1 MKGKLS
7 KIILLGYIIIN
18 ILIPISVSAESLKS
32 GNFEKLSIDEGLSNE
47 YVTSIFQDSKGYMW
61 IGTIDGLNR
70 YDGERIKVYNC
81 SVDRENSLS
90 STYINAIEED
100 SRGNI
105 WVGTDLGLDIIDRNT
120 DRIVRF
126 NDLKIDG
133 PKLSNLKIT
142 SLLKDDKDDKNS
154 KFEALY
160 HDKNDKKSLTNSYI
174 TCLKNDENDT
184 LLVGTTC
191 GINLINKKNL
201 EINCFEGKV
210 YDNSLY
216 IYNIEFDYLGNAWI
230 STKEGIFI
238 YNQK

>member
-120 DRIVRF
+120 DSIVRF

-142 SLLKDDKDDKNS
+142 SLLKIAQSARDVNMKNKEYAKLLPYS
-154 KFEALY
+154 IF
-160 HDKNDKKSLTNSYI
+160 
-174 TCLKNDENDT
+174 T
-184 LLVGTTC
+184 LLPIPHC
-191 GINLINKKNL
+191 FSFCRIHNLTLPFLVI
-201 EINCFEGKV
+201 
-210 YDNSLY
+210 
-216 IYNIEFDYLGNAWI
+216 
-230 STKEGIFI
+230 
-238 YNQK
+238 

>member
-90 STYINAIEED
+90 STYINAIEE
-100 SRGNI
+100 I
-105 WVGTDLGLDIIDRNT
+105 DIIRINQYIALLCKETKYDRE
-120 DRIVRF
+120 
-126 NDLKIDG
+126 LKILDVVKEKDKDKHNEYVG
-133 PKLSNLKIT
+133 HLL
-142 SLLKDDKDDKNS
+142 LLK
-154 KFEALY
+154 
-160 HDKNDKKSLTNSYI
+160 
-174 TCLKNDENDT
+174 
-184 LLVGTTC
+184 
-191 GINLINKKNL
+191 
-201 EINCFEGKV
+201 
-210 YDNSLY
+210 
-216 IYNIEFDYLGNAWI
+216 
-230 STKEGIFI
+230 
-238 YNQK
+238 

>member
-61 IGTIDGLNR
+61 IET
-70 YDGERIKVYNC
+70 
-81 SVDRENSLS
+81 
-90 STYINAIEED
+90 
-100 SRGNI
+100 
-105 WVGTDLGLDIIDRNT
+105 
-120 DRIVRF
+120 
-126 NDLKIDG
+126 IDG

-142 SLLKDDKDDKNS
+142 YLLKDDKDDIMWVGIENGLIKIDIKNS
-154 KFEALY
+154 KIEALY
-160 HDKNDKKSLTNSYI
+160 HDKNDKNSLTNSYI
-174 TCLKNDENDT
+174 TCLKHDENNT

-201 EINCFEGKV
+201 EINYFEGRV

-216 IYNIEFDYLGNAWI
+216 VYNIEFDYLGNAWI

-238 YNQK
+238 YNQKED